1 MKWKCPECNF
11 QWEGTVNTFDKVRV
25 HEKTHKKKIQVTQ
38 MPGFLG
44 DKQTNVVHHL
54 ANMKKDCKIVDV
66 KINDKQYFDPD
77 TLENAKS
84 KNFSPCLL
92 CITN

>member
-1 MKWKCPECNF
+1 
-11 QWEGTVNTFDKVRV
+11 
-25 HEKTHKKKIQVTQ
+25 

-44 DKQTNVVHHL
+44 DKKTNVVHHL
-54 ANMKKDCKIVDV
+54 GNMKKECKITDV

-84 KNFSPCLL
+84 KNFSPCPL
-92 CITN
+92 CNSN

>member
-1 MKWKCPECNF
+1 
-11 QWEGTVNTFDKVRV
+11 
-25 HEKTHKKKIQVTQ
+25 

-66 KINDKQYFDPD
+66 KKNDKQYFDPD

-84 KNFSPCLL
+84 KNFSPCIL

>member
-1 MKWKCPECNF
+1 
-11 QWEGTVNTFDKVRV
+11 
-25 HEKTHKKKIQVTQ
+25 

-44 DKQTNVVHHL
+44 DRHTNVVHHL
-54 ANMKKDCKIVDV
+54 ANMKKECKIVDV
-66 KINDKQYFDPD
+66 KKNDKQYFDPD

-92 CITN
+92 CTN

>member
-1 MKWKCPECNF
+1 
-11 QWEGTVNTFDKVRV
+11 
-25 HEKTHKKKIQVTQ
+25 

-77 TLENAKS
+77 TLENAKRTELVPGEVLDQY
-84 KNFSPCLL
+84 SPELL
-92 CITN
+92 NKYEKS